1 MSHTTRFLSRLLGL
15 YCAIAGLLMMGRRD
29 ATVDIV
35 TGLVADP
42 PLMFTLGV
50 LMILGGLAMVLAHNV
65 WSGGLAARIVTL
77 LGWAV
82 LLKGVLFLVF
92 ASHGAAEFY
101 LGALQYAKMFY
112 FYASVALLLGL
123 FLTYAGFK
131 ASR

>member
-92 ASHGAAEFY
+92 AAYGAAEFY